1 MRPVIRAGRI
11 APKSLHENRCSME
24 NTLRQAFASQ
34 RSAPNKRL
42 ADMIARVEKKYGID
56 SAELDDEALGWV
68 SAAGEQNY
76 PLSKK
81 EDEDE

>member
-1 MRPVIRAGRI
+1 MRQVI
-11 APKSLHENRCSME
+11 
-24 NTLRQAFASQ
+24 RQAFASQ

-42 ADMIARVEKKYGID
+42 ADIIARVEKKYGID
-56 SAELDDEALGWV
+56 SAELDDEALGLV
-68 SAAGEQNY
+68 SAAGEQNS

>member
-1 MRPVIRAGRI
+1 M
-11 APKSLHENRCSME
+11 ME

-42 ADMIARVEKKYGID
+42 ADIISRVEKKYGVN
-56 SAELDDEALGWV
+56 SAELDDEWLGLV
-68 SAAGEQNY
+68 SAAGEQNI
-76 PLSKK
+76 PLVGR

>member
-1 MRPVIRAGRI
+1 
-11 APKSLHENRCSME
+11 ME

-34 RSAPNKRL
+34 RNAPNKRL
-42 ADMIARVEKKYGID
+42 ADMIARVEKQYGID
-56 SAELDDEALGWV
+56 SAELDDESLGWV
-68 SAAGEQNY
+68 SAAGEQKH

>member
-1 MRPVIRAGRI
+1 
-11 APKSLHENRCSME
+11 ME
-24 NTLRQAFASQ
+24 NTIRKAFASQ
-34 RSAPNKRL
+34 RNAPNKRL
-42 ADMIARVEKKYGID
+42 ADIIARVEKKYGMD
-56 SAELDDEALGWV
+56 SAELDDKALGLI

>member
-1 MRPVIRAGRI
+1 MERI
-11 APKSLHENRCSME
+11 V
-24 NTLRQAFASQ
+24 RQAFASQ
-34 RSAPNKRL
+34 RSVPNKRL
-42 ADMIARVEKKYGID
+42 ADIIARVEKKYGID

-76 PLSKK
+76 PFSPK

>member
-1 MRPVIRAGRI
+1 MEQL
-11 APKSLHENRCSME
+11 LHK
-24 NTLRQAFASQ
+24 AFASE

-42 ADMIARVEKKYGID
+42 ADIIARVEKKYGID

-68 SAAGEQNY
+68 SAAGEQNHPHY
-76 PLSKK
+76 MQ

>member
-1 MRPVIRAGRI
+1 
-11 APKSLHENRCSME
+11 ME
-24 NTLRQAFASQ
+24 KIVHHAFASQ

-42 ADMIARVEKKYGID
+42 ADIIARVEKKYGLD

-81 EDEDE
+81 EDENE

>member
-1 MRPVIRAGRI
+1 MERI
-11 APKSLHENRCSME
+11 V
-24 NTLRQAFASQ
+24 RQAFASQ
-34 RSAPNKRL
+34 RSVPNKRL
-42 ADMIARVEKKYGID
+42 ADIIARVEKKYGID

-68 SAAGEQNY
+68 SAAGELNY

>member
-1 MRPVIRAGRI
+1 
-11 APKSLHENRCSME
+11 ME
-24 NTLRQAFASQ
+24 NTIRKTFISQ
-34 RSAPNKRL
+34 RNAPNKRL
-42 ADMIARVEKKYGID
+42 ADIIARVEKKYGVN

-68 SAAGEQNY
+68 SAAGEQNH

>member
-1 MRPVIRAGRI
+1 M
-11 APKSLHENRCSME
+11 ME

-42 ADMIARVEKKYGID
+42 ADMISRVETKYGVN
-56 SAELDDEALGWV
+56 SAELDDEWLGLV
-68 SAAGEQNY
+68 SAAGEPNN

>member
-1 MRPVIRAGRI
+1 
-11 APKSLHENRCSME
+11 ME
-24 NTLRQAFASQ
+24 KTLRQAFASE

-42 ADMIARVEKKYGID
+42 ADIIARVENKYGIK
-56 SAELDDEALGWV
+56 SAELDDEWLGLV
-68 SAAGEQNY
+68 SAAGEQNI

>member
-1 MRPVIRAGRI
+1 
-11 APKSLHENRCSME
+11 ME
-24 NTLRQAFASQ
+24 NTIRKAFASQ
-34 RSAPNKRL
+34 RNAPNKRL

-56 SAELDDEALGWV
+56 SAELGDEALSWV

>member
-1 MRPVIRAGRI
+1 M
-11 APKSLHENRCSME
+11 ME

-42 ADMIARVEKKYGID
+42 ADIISRVEKKYGID

-68 SAAGEQNY
+68 SAAGEQNDPHY
-76 PLSKK
+76 MQ

>member
-1 MRPVIRAGRI
+1 MERI
-11 APKSLHENRCSME
+11 V
-24 NTLRQAFASQ
+24 RQAFASQ

-42 ADMIARVEKKYGID
+42 ADMIARVEKKYGTD

-76 PLSKK
+76 PHYIE

>member
-1 MRPVIRAGRI
+1 MRQVI
-11 APKSLHENRCSME
+11 
-24 NTLRQAFASQ
+24 RQAFASQ
-34 RSAPNKRL
+34 RNAPNKRL
-42 ADMIARVEKKYGID
+42 ADIIARVEKKYGID

>member
-1 MRPVIRAGRI
+1 MRQVI
-11 APKSLHENRCSME
+11 
-24 NTLRQAFASQ
+24 RQAFASQ

-42 ADMIARVEKKYGID
+42 ADIIARVEKKYGID
-56 SAELDDEALGWV
+56 SAELDDEALGLV
-68 SAAGEQNY
+68 SAAGEQNF

>member
-1 MRPVIRAGRI
+1 
-11 APKSLHENRCSME
+11 ME
-24 NTLRQAFASQ
+24 NTIRKAFISQ
-34 RSAPNKRL
+34 RNAPNKRL
-42 ADMIARVEKKYGID
+42 ADIIARVAKKYGVN
-56 SAELDDEALGWV
+56 SAELDDEWLGLV

>member
-1 MRPVIRAGRI
+1 
-11 APKSLHENRCSME
+11 ME
-24 NTLRQAFASQ
+24 NTIRKAFASQ
-34 RSAPNKRL
+34 RNATNKRL

-76 PLSKK
+76 PHYMQ

>member
-1 MRPVIRAGRI
+1 MERI
-11 APKSLHENRCSME
+11 V
-24 NTLRQAFASQ
+24 RQAFASQ

-42 ADMIARVEKKYGID
+42 ADMIARVEKKYGTD

-68 SAAGEQNY
+68 SAAGGQNY

>member
-1 MRPVIRAGRI
+1 MRQVI
-11 APKSLHENRCSME
+11 
-24 NTLRQAFASQ
+24 RQAFASQ

-42 ADMIARVEKKYGID
+42 ADIIARVEKQYGID
-56 SAELDDEALGWV
+56 SAELDDEALGLV